1 MSIFS
6 KVGGLKPGLTA
17 FNLSHTNLFDCNFG
31 QLVPV
36 ACLETL
42 PGDVFKLDADVVGRL
57 TSALKSPILS
67 EMDIVIEAFYTP
79 TRLLMGRDAN
89 FTTPVG
95 EVNFEEFLSGGKDG
109 SHIGSNSYPLPV
121 LDYDVAPHSYLTL
134 KTGGVADYLGVQ
146 CNTRIAVKDAPLCF
160 PWRAYRWI
168 WNEYYRD
175 ENLMDELQVCQYIGT
190 GSTDSSNPDS
200 SIISLDE
207 YDSLLYRCWRKDYF
221 TSALPFQQRGTSP
234 ALPISGFLPITSSGN
249 PSNNYLSGNL
259 VFGTNSSFIP
269 PYDLRGSS
277 PTSQGSATIWD
288 VSAVSTESAPSSTAP
303 FTHAKLSP
311 VSFGNGLGVNL
322 SDAATFDV
330 NQIRTAFQVQK
341 WLERNAR
348 GGVRYTEYLRSHFG
362 VAPSD
367 ARLQRPQF
375 IGSIKS
381 PWIVSEVLQ
390 TSETNTSVTPQGNQA
405 GQAINLS
412 RGRLGNFRSYE
423 YGYILILC
431 SVVPKALYQQ
441 GIPRWMTRRTNLDF
455 YSPEF
460 SHLSEQAV
468 KNKEIYYSDVSSESP
483 DNDGTFGF
491 QPIWNELRFVPSR
504 VSAHMKTGAT
514 GYSFDYWHF
523 ARSFASLPAL
533 DETFLSIGKSVSSK
547 SELMRVFAVQDENP
561 FIINV
566 GFRITALRPMPYLSE
581 PGLID
586 HF

>member
-1 MSIFS
+1 MSVFS

-31 QLVPV
+31 QLVPI

-42 PGDVFKLDADVVGRL
+42 PGDVFSLDADVVGRL

-67 EMDIVIEAFYTP
+67 EMDIVLEAFYTP

-89 FTTPVG
+89 FPTPVG
-95 EVNFEEFLSGGKDG
+95 EVTFEEFLSGGTDG
-109 SHIGSNSYPLPV
+109 SHIGSNSYPIPK
-121 LDYDVAPHSYLTL
+121 VAGNDPTYALF
-134 KTGGVADYLGVQ
+134 GDCGVGDYLGVQ
-146 CNTRIAVKDAPLCF
+146 TNVAISTSDSPIAF

-168 WNEYYRD
+168 WNEFYRD
-175 ENLMDELQVCQYIGT
+175 ENLQPELQVCQYLGD
-190 GSTDSSNPDS
+190 GSSSDSTKLVLGE
-200 SIISLDE
+200 I
-207 YDSLLYRCWRKDYF
+207 DSLLYRCWRKDYF

-234 ALPISGFLPITSSGN
+234 ALPISGFIPLS
-249 PSNNYLSGNL
+249 SNNGTDNSLYLNGVNFRLSDDTLVGPLHIGDNAGNL
-259 VFGTNSSFIP
+259 NVYVEQSASQFHNQNLVRLSSIVDFESSRNIGV
-269 PYDLRGSS
+269 DLSS
-277 PTSQGSATIWD
+277 
-288 VSAVSTESAPSSTAP
+288 
-303 FTHAKLSP
+303 
-311 VSFGNGLGVNL
+311 
-322 SDAATFDV
+322 AATFDV

-390 TSETNTSVTPQGNQA
+390 TSETNNSVTPQGNQA
-405 GQAINLS
+405 GQAINLT

-423 YGYILILC
+423 YGYIMILC

-441 GIPRWMTRRTNLDF
+441 GIPRWMSRKTNLDF

-460 SHLSEQAV
+460 AHLSEQAV
-468 KNKEIYYSDVSSESP
+468 LNKEIFYSDFATS
-483 DNDGTFGF
+483 NLTFGF
-491 QPIWNELRFVPSR
+491 QPIWNELRFIPSR
-504 VSAHMKTGAT
+504 VSGHMRTGSSE
-514 GYSFDYWHF
+514 YSFDHWHF
-523 ARSFASLPAL
+523 GRSFASTPKL
-533 DETFLSIGKSVSSK
+533 DDTFLSIGKSASSR

-566 GFRITALRPMPYLSE
+566 GLRVKALRPMPYLSD

>member
-31 QLVPV
+31 QLVPI
-36 ACLETL
+36 ACIETL
-42 PGDVFKLDADVVGRL
+42 PGDVFSLDADVVGRL

-67 EMDIVIEAFYTP
+67 EMDIVLEAFYTP

-89 FTTPVG
+89 FATPVA
-95 EVNFEEFLSGGKDG
+95 EVNFEEFLSGGNDG
-109 SHIGSNSYPLPV
+109 SHIGNNSYPLPLMSV
-121 LDYDVAPHSYLTL
+121 DTGYQF
-134 KTGGVADYLGVQ
+134 KTGGVGDYLGCQTNVFYRLSSQPVQ
-146 CNTRIAVKDAPLCF
+146 F

-168 WNEYYRD
+168 WNEFYRD
-175 ENLMDELQVCQYIGT
+175 ENLMPELQVCRWLGN
-190 GSTDSSNPDS
+190 GLSGDSTLVDADS
-200 SIISLDE
+200 

-234 ALPISGFLPITSSGN
+234 ALPVSGILPVQADSNILPSIALYNVGTTPDVTDGLQSLKSSSSSGE
-249 PSNNYLSGNL
+249 PFIHAMSYSGIVGAPRDFGYPKFAKSNTE
-259 VFGTNSSFIP
+259 VADH
-269 PYDLRGSS
+269 PYG
-277 PTSQGSATIWD
+277 
-288 VSAVSTESAPSSTAP
+288 
-303 FTHAKLSP
+303 F
-311 VSFGNGLGVNL
+311 VNL
-322 SDAATFDV
+322 QDAATFDV

-390 TSETNTSVTPQGNQA
+390 TSETNSSVTPQGNQA

-441 GIPRWMTRRTNLDF
+441 GIPKWMTRRTNLDF

-468 KNKEIYYSDVSSESP
+468 KNREIFYSS
-483 DNDGTFGF
+483 NDEVDLGVFGF
-491 QPIWNELRFVPSR
+491 QPIWNEMRFVPSR
-504 VSAHMKTGAT
+504 VSGHLRTGAT

-523 ARSFASLPAL
+523 GRSFASLPSL
-533 DETFLSIGKSVSSK
+533 DETFLSIGKSESSRN
-547 SELMRVFAVQDENP
+547 ELMRVFAVQDENP

-566 GFRITALRPMPYLSE
+566 GLRIKALRPLPYLSE

>member
-31 QLVPV
+31 ELIPV
-36 ACLETL
+36 SCLETL
-42 PGDVFKLDADVVGRL
+42 PGDVFNLDADVVGRL

-67 EMDIVIEAFYTP
+67 EMDIVLEAFYTP

-89 FTTPVG
+89 FPVPPG
-95 EVNFEEFLSGGKDG
+95 EVNFEEFLSGGTDG
-109 SHIGSNSYPLPV
+109 SHIGSNSYPLPGV
-121 LDYDVAPHSYLTL
+121 GAVTGDGVTFS
-134 KTGGVADYLGVQ
+134 TGGIGDYLGVQ
-146 CNTRIAVKDAPLCF
+146 TNTNILFSDVPLQF

-168 WNEYYRD
+168 WNEFYRD
-175 ENLMDELQVCQYIGT
+175 ENLQEPLQVCQWTSAQYSDFIQF
-190 GSTDSSNPDS
+190 S
-200 SIISLDE
+200 E
-207 YDSLLYRCWRKDYF
+207 YDKVLHRCWRKDYF

-234 ALPISGFLPITSSGN
+234 ALPISGFIPLTSNAIDGNFAIRDISWHLNNGNTVGPFVAGNSNSSGN
-249 PSNNYLSGNL
+249 INVAFDTTDTTFYNQNVYN
-259 VFGTNSSFIP
+259 
-269 PYDLRGSS
+269 LRGHLDTIN
-277 PTSQGSATIWD
+277 TSNVGVD
-288 VSAVSTESAPSSTAP
+288 
-303 FTHAKLSP
+303 LS
-311 VSFGNGLGVNL
+311 N
-322 SDAATFDV
+322 AATFDV

-390 TSETNTSVTPQGNQA
+390 TSETNSSVTPQGNQA

-412 RGRLGNFRSYE
+412 RGRLGSFRSYE

-441 GIPRWMTRRTNLDF
+441 GIPRWMNRRSNLDF

-460 SHLSEQAV
+460 AHLSEQAV
-468 KNKEIYYSDVSSESP
+468 KNKEIFYYNSVIG
-483 DNDGTFGF
+483 NDTFGF

-504 VSAHMKTGAT
+504 VSGHMRTGAT

-523 ARSFASLPAL
+523 GRFFSSTPSL
-533 DETFLSIGKSVSSK
+533 DDTFLSIGKSESSRN
-547 SELMRVFAVQDENP
+547 ELMRVFAVQDENP

-566 GFRITALRPMPYLSE
+566 GLRVKALRPLPYLSE

>member
-31 QLVPV
+31 QLVPI
-36 ACLETL
+36 ACIETL

-67 EMDIVIEAFYTP
+67 EMDIVLEAFYCP

-121 LDYDVAPHSYLTL
+121 LDFGPQTNAYVMLN
-134 KTGGVADYLGVQ
+134 TGGVGDYLGCQVG
-146 CNTRIAVKDAPLCF
+146 TRILITDSPLQF

-175 ENLMDELQVCQYIGT
+175 ENLMDEIQVCQWT
-190 GSTDSSNPDS
+190 GVGNESDTSAIPLGD
-200 SIISLDE
+200 

-234 ALPISGFLPITSSGN
+234 ALPISGFLPVISSGD
-249 PSNNYLSGNL
+249 PSNSYLVGNL
-259 VFGTNSSFIP
+259 TLGSNTSFIP
-269 PYDLRGSS
+269 PYDLRGGS

-288 VSAVSTESAPSSTAP
+288 VSAVSVESSPSS
-303 FTHAKLSP
+303 HAVFNYGKVSNL
-311 VSFGNGLGVNL
+311 SFGSSVGVNL

-390 TSETNTSVTPQGNQA
+390 TSETNSSVTPQGNQA

-468 KNKEIYYSDVSSESP
+468 KNKEIFYTDVSTSNP
-483 DNDGTFGF
+483 PNDETFGF

-504 VSAHMKTGAT
+504 VSAHMKTGAP

-523 ARSFASLPAL
+523 GRSFASVPAL
-533 DETFLSIGKSVSSK
+533 DETFLSIGKSTSSQA
-547 SELMRVFAVQDENP
+547 ELMRVFAVQDENP

-566 GFRITALRPMPYLSE
+566 GFRITALRPLPYLSE

>member
-17 FNLSHTNLFDCNFG
+17 FNLSHNHLFDCNFG
-31 QLVPV
+31 QLIPV
-36 ACLETL
+36 ACIETL
-42 PGDVFKLDADVVGRL
+42 PGDVFDLNADVVGRL

-67 EMDIVIEAFYTP
+67 QMDIILEAFYCP

-89 FTTPVG
+89 FPTPAG

-109 SHIGSNSYPLPV
+109 SHIGSNSYPLPRLV
-121 LDYDVAPHSYLTL
+121 NVDDNILDNPFSTC
-134 KTGGVADYLGVQ
+134 GIADYLGVQ
-146 CNTRIAVKDAPLCF
+146 VGTKIQHRDYPLEF

-175 ENLMDELQVCQYIGT
+175 ENLMDEVQVVRV
-190 GSTDSSNPDS
+190 
-200 SIISLDE
+200 LDNEHGVPLSE

-234 ALPISGFLPITSSGN
+234 ALPISGTLPVNSVPSSSLGYFSNPTISFGDITSG
-249 PSNNYLSGNL
+249 LSVG
-259 VFGTNSSFIP
+259 VIP
-269 PYDLRGSS
+269 YS
-277 PTSQGSATIWD
+277 PTSDTTAVFPSDRTAGPTKTI
-288 VSAVSTESAPSSTAP
+288 TQ
-303 FTHAKLSP
+303 
-311 VSFGNGLGVNL
+311 LGGNL
-322 SDAATFDV
+322 SFSGPIGTVDLNNAATFDV

-362 VAPSD
+362 IAPND

-375 IGSIKS
+375 IGSTRS
-381 PWIVSEVLQ
+381 PWLVNEVLQ
-390 TSETNTSVTPQGNQA
+390 TSETNSSVTPQGNQA

-412 RGRLGNFRSYE
+412 RSNLGKFRSYE
-423 YGYILILC
+423 YGYVLILC

-441 GIPRWMTRRTNLDF
+441 GIPRWLSRRTNLDF
-455 YSPEF
+455 YTPEF

-468 KNKEIYYSDVSSESP
+468 KNKEIFYTP
-483 DNDGTFGF
+483 DSTDINDGTFGF
-491 QPIWNELRFVPSR
+491 QPIWNEYRFIPSR
-504 VSAHMKTGAT
+504 VSGHMKTGAA
-514 GYSFDYWHF
+514 GYSYDYWHF
-523 ARSFASLPAL
+523 GRYFNSKPSLNS
-533 DETFLSIGKSVSSK
+533 DFLKIGSSQ
-547 SELMRVFAVQDENP
+547 SSRNELMRVFAVHDENP

-566 GFRITALRPMPYLSE
+566 GFNIKVLRPMPYLSE

>member
-31 QLVPV
+31 QLIPV

-67 EMDIVIEAFYTP
+67 EMDIVLEAFYTP

-89 FTTPVG
+89 FPTPVG
-95 EVNFEEFLSGGKDG
+95 EVSFEEFLSGGKDG

-121 LDYDVAPHSYLTL
+121 LKGSASHAFIEKFSTCSV
-134 KTGGVADYLGVQ
+134 GDYLGIQ
-146 CNTRIAVKDAPLCF
+146 TNTEIGYSSLPVAF

-168 WNEYYRD
+168 WNEFYRD
-175 ENLMDELQVCQYIGT
+175 ENLQGELQVSQFIGS
-190 GSTDSSNPDS
+190 GEASDSSFVPFSD
-200 SIISLDE
+200 
-207 YDSLLYRCWRKDYF
+207 YDSVLYRCWRKDYF

-234 ALPISGFLPITSSGN
+234 ALPISGFLPVVESSSSNKSLWGSIDLSSTSGFDPNVSITLGN
-249 PSNNYLSGNL
+249 PTFDGNATTSWP
-259 VFGTNSSFIP
+259 VTGT
-269 PYDLRGSS
+269 
-277 PTSQGSATIWD
+277 
-288 VSAVSTESAPSSTAP
+288 
-303 FTHAKLSP
+303 
-311 VSFGNGLGVNL
+311 SFGDESNKKNISLEYARLDPVHISGFGVNL

-362 VAPSD
+362 IAPSD

-390 TSETNTSVTPQGNQA
+390 TSETNSSVTPQGNQA

-423 YGYILILC
+423 YGYIMILC

-441 GIPRWMTRRTNLDF
+441 GIPRWMSRKTNLDF

-460 SHLSEQAV
+460 AHLSEQAI
-468 KNKEIYYSDVSSESP
+468 KNKEIFFSNNPSVD
-483 DNDGTFGF
+483 DATFGF
-491 QPIWNELRFVPSR
+491 QPIWNELRFIPSR
-504 VSAHMKTGAT
+504 VSGHLRTGAD

-523 ARSFASLPAL
+523 GRSFSNTPSL
-533 DETFLSIGKSVSSK
+533 DDTFLSIGKSQSSK

-566 GFRITALRPMPYLSE
+566 GLRIKALRPMPYLSE

>member
-1 MSIFS
+1 MSLFS

-31 QLVPV
+31 QLVPI

-67 EMDIVIEAFYTP
+67 EMDIVLEAFYTP

-89 FTTPVG
+89 FSTPVG

-109 SHIGSNSYPLPV
+109 SHIGSNSYPLPRF
-121 LDYDVAPHSYLTL
+121 DSPNYEDVSFI
-134 KTGGVADYLGVQ
+134 TGGVADYLGVQ
-146 CNTRIAVKDAPLCF
+146 VNTPIYIKDAPLQF

-168 WNEYYRD
+168 WNEFYRD
-175 ENLMDELQVCQYIGT
+175 ENLQDEIQVCKYLGDGKSSDTTYIG
-190 GSTDSSNPDS
+190 GD
-200 SIISLDE
+200 
-207 YDSLLYRCWRKDYF
+207 YDKLLYRDWRKDYF

-234 ALPISGFLPITSSGN
+234 ALPVSGILAVQHDPQIN
-249 PSNNYLSGNL
+249 SNIALYPN
-259 VFGTNSSFIP
+259 
-269 PYDLRGSS
+269 
-277 PTSQGSATIWD
+277 SQGSLIYLH
-288 VSAVSTESAPSSTAP
+288 SAASNGANVQTYKQDGQPFMENST
-303 FTHAKLSP
+303 
-311 VSFGNGLGVNL
+311 LGVPKFAFSATEVATHPYGFVDLQN
-322 SDAATFDV
+322 AATFDV

-390 TSETNTSVTPQGNQA
+390 TSETNSTVTPQGNQA

-423 YGYILILC
+423 YGYIMILC

-441 GIPRWMTRRTNLDF
+441 GIPRWLSRSTNLDF

-468 KNKEIYYSDVSSESP
+468 KNKEIFYTSYTNAGDTTL
-483 DNDGTFGF
+483 NNGTFGF
-491 QPIWNELRFVPSR
+491 QPIWNEMRFIPSR
-504 VSAHMKTGAT
+504 VSGHLKTGAT

-523 ARSFASLPAL
+523 GRSFASVPSL
-533 DETFLSIGKSVSSK
+533 DDTFLSIGKSESSK
-547 SELMRVFAVQDENP
+547 NELMRVFAVQDENP

-566 GFRITALRPMPYLSE
+566 GLRIKALRPLPYLSE

>member
-17 FNLSHTNLFDCNFG
+17 FNLSHTHLFDCNFG
-31 QLVPV
+31 ELIPV

-67 EMDIVIEAFYTP
+67 EMDIVLEAFYCP

-89 FTTPVG
+89 FDTPVG
-95 EVNFEEFLSGGKDG
+95 EVNFEEFLSGGSDG
-109 SHIGSNSYPLPV
+109 SHIGSESYPLPHFSTRTSNEV
-121 LDYDVAPHSYLTL
+121 YSSFE
-134 KTGGVADYLGVQ
+134 TGGLGDHFGIQTGVG
-146 CNTRIAVKDAPLCF
+146 ISFSDFPLEF

-168 WNEYYRD
+168 WNEFYRD
-175 ENLMDELQVCQYIGT
+175 ENLVAPIQVCKYLGSDSDT
-190 GSTDSSNPDS
+190 GSVVSFDD
-200 SIISLDE
+200 
-207 YDSLLYRCWRKDYF
+207 YDRILYRSWRKDYF

-234 ALPISGFLPITSSGN
+234 ALPISGFIPLTSNAIDGSLSLRDVTWHLNNGNSLGTLVAGNTNSSGN
-249 PSNNYLSGNL
+249 IPTY
-259 VFGTNSSFIP
+259 FGTTDTVFYGQGVSNIHAHLDTSNTSNVGV
-269 PYDLRGSS
+269 DLS
-277 PTSQGSATIWD
+277 
-288 VSAVSTESAPSSTAP
+288 
-303 FTHAKLSP
+303 
-311 VSFGNGLGVNL
+311 N
-322 SDAATFDV
+322 AATFDV

-362 VAPSD
+362 IAPSD

-390 TSETNTSVTPQGNQA
+390 TSETNSTVTPQGNQA

-423 YGYILILC
+423 YGYIMILC

-441 GIPRWMTRRTNLDF
+441 GIPRWLSRKTNLDF

-460 SHLSEQAV
+460 AHLSEQAV
-468 KNKEIYYSDVSSESP
+468 LNKEIYYANHTVG
-483 DNDGTFGF
+483 NQTFGF
-491 QPIWNELRFVPSR
+491 QPIWNEMRFVPSR
-504 VSAHMKTGAT
+504 VSGHLRTGAS

-523 ARSFASLPAL
+523 GRYFASTPSL
-533 DETFLSIGKSVSSK
+533 DETFLSIGKSQSSK
-547 SELMRVFAVQDENP
+547 NELMRVFAVQDENP

>member
-36 ACLETL
+36 ACIETL
-42 PGDVFKLDADVVGRL
+42 PGDVFNLDADVVGRL

-67 EMDIVIEAFYTP
+67 EMDIVLEAFYTP

-89 FTTPVG
+89 FPTPVG

-109 SHIGSNSYPLPV
+109 SHIGSNSYPLPRFTTPSNS
-121 LDYDVAPHSYLTL
+121 DSFFETC
-134 KTGGVADYLGVQ
+134 GIGDYLGIQTKVFISYEDSPIQ
-146 CNTRIAVKDAPLCF
+146 F

-168 WNEYYRD
+168 WNEFYRD
-175 ENLMDELQVCQYIGT
+175 ENLMDEVQVCRWIGD
-190 GSTDSSNPDS
+190 GSASDSSLVSKS
-200 SIISLDE
+200 S
-207 YDSLLYRCWRKDYF
+207 YDGLLYRCWRKDYF

-234 ALPISGFLPITSSGN
+234 ALPVSGILPVQADADIMNLTALYPTADERYISLYRDGGTDKVNALTTFSDGMIGDGTSYPMGVPKFAKGINQVADHPYGF
-249 PSNNYLSGNL
+249 
-259 VFGTNSSFIP
+259 
-269 PYDLRGSS
+269 
-277 PTSQGSATIWD
+277 
-288 VSAVSTESAPSSTAP
+288 
-303 FTHAKLSP
+303 
-311 VSFGNGLGVNL
+311 VNL
-322 SDAATFDV
+322 QDAATFDV

-390 TSETNTSVTPQGNQA
+390 TSETNSSVTPQGNQA

-423 YGYILILC
+423 YGYIMILC

-441 GIPRWMTRRTNLDF
+441 GIPRWLSRKTNLDF

-460 SHLSEQAV
+460 AHLSEQAV
-468 KNKEIYYSDVSSESP
+468 LNKEIYYKDSEVG
-483 DNDGTFGF
+483 NKTFGF
-491 QPIWNELRFVPSR
+491 QPIWNEMRFVPSR
-504 VSAHMKTGAT
+504 VSGHLRTGANN
-514 GYSFDYWHF
+514 YSFDYWHF
-523 ARSFASLPAL
+523 GRSFADTPSL
-533 DETFLSIGKSVSSK
+533 DDTFLSIGKSESSRN
-547 SELMRVFAVQDENP
+547 ELMRVFAVQDENP

-566 GFRITALRPMPYLSE
+566 GLRIKALRPMPYLSE

>member
-17 FNLSHTNLFDCNFG
+17 FNLSHSNLFDCNFG
-31 QLVPV
+31 QLIPV

-67 EMDIVIEAFYTP
+67 EMDIVLEAFYTP

-89 FTTPVG
+89 FPTPVG
-95 EVNFEEFLSGGKDG
+95 EVTWEEFLSGGKDG
-109 SHIGSNSYPLPV
+109 SHIGTDSYPIPKV
-121 LDYDVAPHSYLTL
+121 TFESYKFDV
-134 KTGGVADYLGVQ
+134 GGVGDYLGVQ
-146 CNTRIAVKDAPLCF
+146 TASAILPSDLPLAF

-168 WNEYYRD
+168 WNEFYRD
-175 ENLMDELQVCQYIGT
+175 ENLMDEVQVCSYLGSGGSSDSTYIGAT
-190 GSTDSSNPDS
+190 
-200 SIISLDE
+200 
-207 YDSLLYRCWRKDYF
+207 YDNLLYRCWRKDYF

-234 ALPISGFLPITSSGN
+234 ALPISGTLPV
-249 PSNNYLSGNL
+249 LL
-259 VFGTNSSFIP
+259 
-269 PYDLRGSS
+269 D
-277 PTSQGSATIWD
+277 
-288 VSAVSTESAPSSTAP
+288 STESAVFDLTNNLGTVKGSARLIANNNS
-303 FTHAKLSP
+303 
-311 VSFGNGLGVNL
+311 VSFANASYTISNGDILGIPRSHSEEFPYGKVEL
-322 SDAATFDV
+322 SNAATFDV

-375 IGSIKS
+375 IGSIRS

-390 TSETNTSVTPQGNQA
+390 TSETNSTVTPQGNQA

-441 GIPRWMTRRTNLDF
+441 GIPRWLSRSTNLDF

-460 SHLSEQAV
+460 AHLSEQAV
-468 KNKEIYYSDVSSESP
+468 KNKEILYTGTGADR
-483 DNDGTFGF
+483 DTFGF
-491 QPIWNELRFVPSR
+491 QPIWNELRFIPSR
-504 VSAHMKTGAT
+504 VSGHMRTGAA

-523 ARSFASLPAL
+523 GRYFSSLPSL
-533 DETFLSIGKSVSSK
+533 DDTFLSIGKSSSSK
-547 SELMRVFAVQDENP
+547 AELMRVFAVQDENP
-561 FIINV
+561 FIINI

>member
-17 FNLSHTNLFDCNFG
+17 FNLSHTNLFDCSFG
-31 QLVPV
+31 QLVPI

-67 EMDIVIEAFYTP
+67 EMDIVLEAFYTP

-89 FTTPVG
+89 FPVPPG
-95 EVNFEEFLSGGKDG
+95 EVNFEEFLSGGTDG
-109 SHIGSNSYPLPV
+109 SHIGSNSFPLPGV
-121 LDYDVAPHSYLTL
+121 GSISGTGVTFA
-134 KTGGVADYLGVQ
+134 TGGIGDYLGVQ
-146 CNTRIAVKDAPLCF
+146 TNTNILFADVPLQF

-168 WNEYYRD
+168 WNEFYRD
-175 ENLMDELQVCQYIGT
+175 ENLQEPLQVSQWT
-190 GSTDSSNPDS
+190 SSEYKDFIEFS
-200 SIISLDE
+200 E
-207 YDSLLYRCWRKDYF
+207 YDKLQYRCWRKDYF

-234 ALPISGFLPITSSGN
+234 ALPVSGILPVQADAAALSQYALYPASNGSNYRILVSSNDSLSASTSS
-249 PSNNYLSGNL
+249 S
-259 VFGTNSSFIP
+259 
-269 PYDLRGSS
+269 
-277 PTSQGSATIWD
+277 
-288 VSAVSTESAPSSTAP
+288 PSSGGNFRYP
-303 FTHAKLSP
+303 VFTSDGSTPSSHP
-311 VSFGNGLGVNL
+311 YGFVNL
-322 SDAATFDV
+322 QDAATFDV

-362 VAPSD
+362 VAPAD

-375 IGSIKS
+375 IGSIRS

-390 TSETNTSVTPQGNQA
+390 TSETNSSVTPQGNQA
-405 GQAINLS
+405 GQAINLT

-423 YGYILILC
+423 YGYIMILC

-441 GIPRWMTRRTNLDF
+441 GVPRWMNRRSNLDY

-460 SHLSEQAV
+460 AHLSEQAV
-468 KNKEIYYSDVSSESP
+468 LNKELFYDPSTARD
-483 DNDGTFGF
+483 TFGF
-491 QPIWNELRFVPSR
+491 QPIWNELRFIPSR
-504 VSAHMKTGAT
+504 VSGHMRTGADN
-514 GYSFDYWHF
+514 YSFDYWHF
-523 ARSFASLPAL
+523 GRSFAGTPAL
-533 DETFLSIGKSVSSK
+533 DDTFLSIGKSQSSRN
-547 SELMRVFAVQDENP
+547 ELMRIFAVQDENP

-566 GFRITALRPMPYLSE
+566 GLRIKALRPLPYLSE

>member
-31 QLVPV
+31 QLVPI

-67 EMDIVIEAFYTP
+67 EMDIVLEAFYTP

-89 FTTPVG
+89 FPTPVG
-95 EVNFEEFLSGGKDG
+95 EVTFEEFLSGGSDG
-109 SHIGSNSYPLPV
+109 AHIGSNSYPLPR
-121 LDYDVAPHSYLTL
+121 LKSNQYDSLIFATS
-134 KTGGVADYLGVQ
+134 GVGDYLGIQTGTSISTVD
-146 CNTRIAVKDAPLCF
+146 CPISF

-168 WNEYYRD
+168 WNEFYRD
-175 ENLMDELQVCQYIGT
+175 ENLQDSLQVSQYLGA
-190 GSTDSSNPDS
+190 GNDSDQSFINFPD
-200 SIISLDE
+200 

-234 ALPISGFLPITSSGN
+234 ALPISGVIPVNFST
-249 PSNNYLSGNL
+249 LSGTDLKFTSVSDDYVNIPGL
-259 VFGTNSSFIP
+259 TFTLAGKRRGETMVTNSGAVE
-269 PYDLRGSS
+269 YEGS
-277 PTSQGSATIWD
+277 
-288 VSAVSTESAPSSTAP
+288 SAVSQTPSAPFLITRFSADGSSSVGTVD
-303 FTHAKLSP
+303 LS
-311 VSFGNGLGVNL
+311 N
-322 SDAATFDV
+322 AATFDV

-412 RGRLGNFRSYE
+412 RGRLGNFRSFE
-423 YGYILILC
+423 YGYIMILC

-441 GIPRWMTRRTNLDF
+441 GIPRWMSRKTNLDF

-460 SHLSEQAV
+460 AHLSEQAV
-468 KNKEIYYSDVSSESP
+468 LNKEIYYSNTSEG
-483 DNDGTFGF
+483 NQTFGF
-491 QPIWNELRFVPSR
+491 QPIWNEMRFVPSR
-504 VSAHMKTGAT
+504 VSGHLRTGSS

-523 ARSFASLPAL
+523 GRSFASTPSL
-533 DETFLSIGKSVSSK
+533 DDTFLSIGKSESSRN
-547 SELMRVFAVQDENP
+547 ELMRVFAVQDENP

-566 GFRITALRPMPYLSE
+566 GLRIKALRPMPYLSE
-581 PGLID
+581 PGFID